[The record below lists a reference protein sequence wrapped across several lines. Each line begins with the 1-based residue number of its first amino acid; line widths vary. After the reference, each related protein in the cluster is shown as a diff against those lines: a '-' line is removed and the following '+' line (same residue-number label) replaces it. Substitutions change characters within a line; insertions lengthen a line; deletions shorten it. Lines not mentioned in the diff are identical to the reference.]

1 MRAVTSKVLVRLLA
15 RDNGGQVADTEA
27 FGAHGAWVPTLAVV
41 EAMRILEAIY
51 DWPPARQSICL
62 EMQLDHGDL
71 VIQDAE
77 VVSAAVPMGTF
88 DRKLGGRVLRALGR
102 KVGRGGEY
110 E

>member
-1 MRAVTSKVLVRLLA
+1 M
-15 RDNGGQVADTEA
+15 ADTEA

-71 VIQDAE
+71 VIQ
-77 VVSAAVPMGTF
+77 
-88 DRKLGGRVLRALGR
+88 
-102 KVGRGGEY
+102 
-110 E
+110 